1 MKNIFACICVSLLL
15 LACDGRGDT
24 DIRFDTN
31 PQDYTAFLEANP
43 IKSYT
48 EAWLMLGID
57 ALSEEAR
64 AKLLQ
69 SHWRLCALL
78 IHTYNIKHGLKCTG
92 FDEDDPE
99 FNLEESKEGI

>member
-1 MKNIFACICVSLLL
+1 
-15 LACDGRGDT
+15 
-24 DIRFDTN
+24 
-31 PQDYTAFLEANP
+31 
-43 IKSYT
+43 
-48 EAWLMLGID
+48 MLGID

-64 AKLLQ
+64 AELLQ

-99 FNLEESKEGI
+99 FNLEESKEGIQNLPANFVEETREIVTFRYRSGQNAEEDFVMKIVPQNFEE